1 MSPQQR
7 PPSSI
12 SKAETWMEDFIIY
25 KSIYIWHIIL
35 NLAFHSIDIFKAL
48 LIKGRCRNR
57 RLVRLSFN
65 MVLMVKGRGEEIEEC
80 YHGPTIR
87 ATAGGKAGQCTK
99 PNNPTLENKT
109 YQPNSRKFDKK
120 SFHLEST
127 HQLHSTVWSPD
138 TLEQSWP
145 CLLLLLYTQLD
156 KEVLIMSTLI
166 FYYFGQ

>member
-1 MSPQQR
+1 M
-7 PPSSI
+7 I
-12 SKAETWMEDFIIY
+12 YLKLFLLKAVAETEG
-25 KSIYIWHIIL
+25 SL
-35 NLAFHSIDIFKAL
+35 Q
-48 LIKGRCRNR
+48 
-57 RLVRLSFN
+57 LSFN

-87 ATAGGKAGQCTK
+87 ATARGKAGQCTK